1 MIAIPIEIIL
11 ISILWF
17 MVAWVALAMSL
28 NLRDARKRKRL
39 QRARQKQKA
48 KKTVPVEQVMHLAE
62 WKMEQWMTQREKLN

>member
-1 MIAIPIEIIL
+1 VIAIPIEIIL

-39 QRARQKQKA
+39 QRTRHQEKA

-62 WKMEQWMTQREKLN
+62 WKMEQWMTEREKLN